1 MNAFL
6 KDNVVIGLS
15 ATTFNGSEMDGYIQ
29 ICAEVIFG
37 VLMKNIT
44 VSFMPLET
52 GEGEC
57 HHLTIKPVFSSDV
70 IKKLCHSILYPVRH
84 FNVVSS
90 NLGVVVVVE

>member
-57 HHLTIKPVFSSDV
+57 HALFRASHNKASIFLRCN
-70 IKKLCHSILYPVRH
+70 KKIMS
-84 FNVVSS
+84 
-90 NLGVVVVVE
+90 